1 MTPPLLGIVAHSG
14 SGKTTLLKQLI
25 PYLRERQIGVGLIKH
40 SHHSVDVDTP
50 GKDSYELRKAGANQT
65 MVASN
70 NRWALMTETPQ
81 AKELDLHYLASRFD
95 DSTLD
100 LILVEGFKHEKIAKI
115 ALFRHASGREID
127 AIIDDFVIAVATD
140 MPLKWPIPQLDLNNI
155 AQIGDFIVNWLSD
168 RSSIQA
174 ELG

>member
-1 MTPPLLGIVAHSG
+1 MTTPLLGIVAHSG

-25 PYLRERQIGVGLIKH
+25 PYLRDRQLSVGLIKH

-70 NRWALMTETPQ
+70 NRWALMTETPR
-81 AKELDLHYLASRFD
+81 AEELDLHYLASRFD
-95 DSTLD
+95 HSTLD

-115 ALFRHASGREID
+115 ALFRQASGGEFD
-127 AIIDDFVIAVATD
+127 GFMDDFVIAVAADT
-140 MPLKWPIPQLDLNNI
+140 PLKWPLPQLDLNNI
-155 AQIGDFIVNWLSD
+155 AEIGDFIINWLSD
-168 RSSIQA
+168 RSSI
-174 ELG
+174 

>member
-1 MTPPLLGIVAHSG
+1 MTTPLLGIVAHSG

-25 PYLRERQIGVGLIKH
+25 PYLRERQISVGLIKH

-115 ALFRHASGREID
+115 ALFREASGRG
-127 AIIDDFVIAVATD
+127 IDDILDEFVIAVVSDTS
-140 MPLKWPIPQLDLNNI
+140 KNWPVPRLDLNNI
-155 AQIGDFIVNWLSD
+155 AEIGNFIVHWLD
-168 RSSIQA
+168 ERSSS
-174 ELG
+174 

>member
-1 MTPPLLGIVAHSG
+1 MTTPLLGIVAHSG

-25 PYLRERQIGVGLIKH
+25 PYLRERQISVGLIKH

-81 AKELDLHYLASRFD
+81 ANELDLHYLASRFD

-115 ALFRHASGREID
+115 ALFREASGRG
-127 AIIDDFVIAVATD
+127 IDDILDEFVIAVVSDT
-140 MPLKWPIPQLDLNNI
+140 PKNWPVPRLDLNNI
-155 AQIGDFIVNWLSD
+155 AEIGDFIVHWLD
-168 RSSIQA
+168 ERSSS
-174 ELG
+174 

>member
-1 MTPPLLGIVAHSG
+1 MTAPLLGIVAHSG

-25 PYLRERQIGVGLIKH
+25 PYLRERQIRVGLIKH

-50 GKDSYELRKAGANQT
+50 GKDSYELRKAGADQT

-81 AKELDLHYLASRFD
+81 AEELNLDYLASRFD

-100 LILVEGFKHEKIAKI
+100 LILVEGFKHQKIAKI
-115 ALFRHASGREID
+115 ALFRKASGRGID
-127 AIIDDFVIAVATD
+127 AIMDDFVIAVAADT
-140 MPLKWPIPQLDLNNI
+140 PLKWPLPQLDLNNI
-155 AQIGDFIVNWLSD
+155 AEIGDFILQWLED
-168 RSSIQA
+168 RT
-174 ELG
+174 